1 MDKVTPFHPAH
12 VLPERNQGIILLFYG
27 KAIIPAEAVSAALC
41 MGKLNEY
48 LKEIL
53 VKCTMCKPEEVHDL
67 YTSMAQEYMNRGG
80 QAVMDEQMA
89 AWDAAHPAN

>member
-1 MDKVTPFHPAH
+1 
-12 VLPERNQGIILLFYG
+12 
-27 KAIIPAEAVSAALC
+27 

-80 QAVMDEQMA
+80 VQFPFLSFGSL
-89 AWDAAHPAN
+89 H

>member
-1 MDKVTPFHPAH
+1 MDKVTPFHPPH

-41 MGKLNEY
+41 MGKRNEY

-53 VKCTMCKPEEVHDL
+53 VKCTMYKPEEAHDP
-67 YTSMAQEYMNRGG
+67 MAQEYMNRGG